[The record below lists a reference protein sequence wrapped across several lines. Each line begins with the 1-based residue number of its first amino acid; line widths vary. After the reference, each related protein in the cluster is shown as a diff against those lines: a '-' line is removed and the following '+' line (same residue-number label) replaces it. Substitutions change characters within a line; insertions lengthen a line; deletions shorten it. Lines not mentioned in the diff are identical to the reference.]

1 MFFFG
6 EKCHSVCLQN
16 EIIIPVIPSFQFV
29 RIFVFTHKKCGYLVS
44 CGALLPLKGKKKSDG
59 AGLCE
64 SSEVQTTALWR
75 GLTSTL
81 WEPPRYLKTPLSD
94 QK

>member
-29 RIFVFTHKKCGYLVS
+29 RIFVFTHKKCGYLFS
-44 CGALLPLKGKKKSDG
+44 CGALLPLKGKKKAMVLVYVRVVKCKQPHSG
-59 AGLCE
+59 
-64 SSEVQTTALWR
+64 EVLQAR
-75 GLTSTL
+75 CGNCHGI
-81 WEPPRYLKTPLSD
+81 
-94 QK
+94 